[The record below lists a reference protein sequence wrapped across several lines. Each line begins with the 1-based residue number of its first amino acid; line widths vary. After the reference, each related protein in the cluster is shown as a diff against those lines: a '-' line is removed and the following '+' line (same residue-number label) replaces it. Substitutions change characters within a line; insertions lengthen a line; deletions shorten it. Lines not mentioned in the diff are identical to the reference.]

1 MELFDVLKKDHNQV
15 KALCRRIQTAGGRS
29 ATGRKIFD
37 QMSSMLEVH
46 MQAEE
51 HLFYSRLQESDK
63 TSKFAI
69 EGFEEHRLGRLLLSE
84 LKSKDLDSETW
95 QVKFKVFVDIISHH
109 IEEEEET
116 FFEKGRSLFEE
127 GELEELAALF
137 NEQKKQ
143 LLAGTTKTTRRT
155 RNSRK
160 SVSRRKAA

>member
-1 MELFDVLKKDHNQV
+1 MELFDVLKKDHSQV
-15 KALCRRIQTAGGRS
+15 KALCRRIQTAGGHS
-29 ATGRKIFD
+29 ATGRKLFE

-46 MQAEE
+46 IQAEE

-69 EGFEEHRLGRLLLSE
+69 EGFEEHRLGMLLLNE
-84 LKSKDLDSETW
+84 LKPRDLDSETW
-95 QVKFKVFVDIISHH
+95 QVKFKVFTDIISHH
-109 IEEEEET
+109 IEEEEGT

-143 LLAGTTKTTRRT
+143 LLAGTTSRSKKRL
-155 RNSRK
+155 SPRK
-160 SVSRRKAA
+160 SASRRNVA